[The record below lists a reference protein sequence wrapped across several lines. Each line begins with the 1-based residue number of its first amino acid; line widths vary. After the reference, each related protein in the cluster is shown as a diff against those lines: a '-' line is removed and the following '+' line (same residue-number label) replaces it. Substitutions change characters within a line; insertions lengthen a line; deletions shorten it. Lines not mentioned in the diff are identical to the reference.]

1 MLLHQ
6 DKKTA
11 MINTL
16 KKFGMR
22 ATPQRMAIMQL
33 LDGNTSHP
41 SVEEIY
47 QELKPKYPSLS
58 AATVYNTLESLAKV
72 GEIQEISID
81 PHRRRFDPNP
91 RPHCHFL
98 CNRCQRVYDL
108 DIALEDLP
116 VPRQADGFNIHSI
129 SLNLYGECKHCT
141 SKDNKS
147 KI

>member
-1 MLLHQ
+1 MLLYK
-6 DKKTA
+6 DEGTA
-11 MINTL
+11 MIDTL
-16 KKFGMR
+16 KKFGLR

-33 LDGNTSHP
+33 LQGNTSHP

-47 QELKPKYPSLS
+47 HELKPKYPSLS
-58 AATVYNTLESLAKV
+58 AATVYNTLEALAKV

-81 PHRRRFDPNP
+81 PQRRRFDPNP

-116 VPRQADGFNIHSI
+116 VPHQAGGFNIQSF
-129 SLNLYGECKHCT
+129 SLYLYGECEHCS
-141 SKDNKS
+141 SKDDGT